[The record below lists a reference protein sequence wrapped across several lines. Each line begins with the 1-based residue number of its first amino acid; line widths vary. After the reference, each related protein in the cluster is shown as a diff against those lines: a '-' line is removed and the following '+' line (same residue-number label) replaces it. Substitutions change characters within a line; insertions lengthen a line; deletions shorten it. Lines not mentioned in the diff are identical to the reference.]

1 MNAIRHNFEG
11 GDGMDNPE
19 RKKYQ
24 QEYWAA
30 YTKKRKQVKGVLS
43 SEEHA
48 RVQARADAAGNT
60 VWQQIRQESESYAR
74 GEFLSNK
81 EIRENIA
88 QLYLQLRG
96 IADIIKSTRAEIGAT
111 SDTEMLATLRQLEE
125 KIERFTRR
133 PWGNNPNLE
142 Q

>member
-1 MNAIRHNFEG
+1 
-11 GDGMDNPE
+11 MDNPE

-30 YTKKRKQVKGVLS
+30 YNKKRKQVKGVLS
-43 SEEHA
+43 SEEYA

-133 PWGNNPNLE
+133 PWGNNPNTE
-142 Q
+142 K